1 VITLLN
7 GEKIVVRETARTFS
21 NASFDSAAQSC
32 RDHAASGRQVR
43 LSVRL
48 DGSGYPAGENRTL
61 VDTATLVGLVLAIG
75 GIFLGLMLEGEISAR
90 CCSRR
95 RP

>member
-1 VITLLN
+1 
-7 GEKIVVRETARTFS
+7 
-21 NASFDSAAQSC
+21 
-32 RDHAASGRQVR
+32 
-43 LSVRL
+43 
-48 DGSGYPAGENRTL
+48 